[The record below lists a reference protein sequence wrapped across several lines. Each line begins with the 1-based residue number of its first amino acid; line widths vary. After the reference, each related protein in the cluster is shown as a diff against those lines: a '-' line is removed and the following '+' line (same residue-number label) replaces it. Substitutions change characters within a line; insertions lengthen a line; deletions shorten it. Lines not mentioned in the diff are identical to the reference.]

1 MYICVAKCPG
11 SFTED
16 PSYELGT
23 GGGVDIHML
32 ELLAARLGCS
42 YMSDLKYLSSARRQQ
57 LSREIEKIAPESAD
71 LKEWNDTLMYLTNM
85 PPASE
90 RESARLE
97 LINCLKGVAR

>member
-16 PSYELGT
+16 
-23 GGGVDIHML
+23 
-32 ELLAARLGCS
+32 
-42 YMSDLKYLSSARRQQ
+42 

-71 LKEWNDTLMYLTNM
+71 LKEWNDTLRYLTNM